1 MGGIFGSTTISTSDK
16 RINSMRIQQSAY
28 GLTQPLVYGKNR
40 VAANMFWYGDFKAT
54 AHTTTTKSGGK
65 GGKTKTKNTTYT
77 YSASLMLGLCET
89 KIRDIGNIWRDKEQI
104 VPKTEGGVQLKPI
117 DQLGF
122 ELFDGDQNPVWGYLA
137 SMHPDQAVHYPF
149 LGYIAC
155 ANYDLGGS
163 ASLSNHNFE
172 VISDITFSDTIH
184 DANPADV
191 IEDFI
196 TNPRYGAAPSLNMA
210 DLSEFR
216 TYCAATNLLISP
228 ALTEQRAAHE
238 IINEI
243 VEVVNCAIVPSP
255 DGLKIRSYGD
265 TAVSGNGVTFTPDL
279 TPAYHLTDDDF
290 IGDDQPVRVK
300 RSRDTDA
307 FNHCQIE
314 YVNRFNQ
321 YNTETVEAKDQAN
334 IEMFGLRTQDP
345 VKYDFFCEPKIARH
359 AVQLLLQRKLYVR
372 NEYEFDLGWKYCRLE
387 PMDIVTL
394 TDESLGLDRFPVRIT
409 RIEED
414 QDGLLTVT
422 AEELALGSRSAVEYD
437 LQASNGYQGGN
448 EEPGNVNAP
457 VIFEPPLE
465 LTDGKNQIWV
475 AASGGINW
483 GGCNV
488 WASIDNTTYEMIG
501 TIYGS
506 ARYGT
511 LVSAID
517 ADDTSMQVQLNTSS
531 QIFGGTL
538 EDAEVDAT
546 LCKVGDEYI
555 NYVDATLDGSGRY
568 TLSGMLRGRFDDASS
583 HNAGESFVRIDRAI
597 FEYDFNP
604 NMIGKEVYLKFTS
617 FNGLEQK
624 EETLDEV
631 TAYSY
636 TINGGR
642 PAGVKGLSLQS
653 AFEGTSFKVQW
664 QSAAG
669 ATGYIVQIWSN
680 GVLLRTVDTTNTDY
694 SYSMDEAKIDGIQRA
709 YTVRVASKNGSIV
722 STFAELNISN
732 PVPPQLLNVYTSAT
746 ADSITVTWIPSEVPD
761 LKDYQVW
768 ISTNA
773 IFDPDTTAARWT
785 GTENACTITGLQSTT
800 TYYVR
805 VAARDVWKP
814 TSWNYSS
821 RITQATTDS

>member
-1 MGGIFGSTTISTSDK
+1 MGGIFGSTTISTSDT

-28 GLTQPLVYGKNR
+28 GLCQPLVYGKNR
-40 VAANMFWYGDFKAT
+40 VSANMFWYGDFTAT

-77 YSASLMLGLCET
+77 YNASLMLGLCEN
-89 KIRDIGNIWRDKEQI
+89 KIKDIGNIWIDKEQI
-104 VPKTEGGVQLKPI
+104 VTKTESGVQYSPL
-117 DQLGF
+117 DQVGF
-122 ELFDGDQNPVWGYLA
+122 ELFDGDENPVWGYL
-137 SMHPDQAVHYPF
+137 STKHPDQAIHYPF
-149 LGYIAC
+149 LGYVAC

-191 IEDFI
+191 VEDLI
-196 TNPRYGAAPSLNMA
+196 TNERYGASPSLNMA

-216 TYCAATNLLISP
+216 RYCTATGLFISP
-228 ALTEQRAAHE
+228 ALTEQREAYE

-243 VEVVNCAIVPSP
+243 VEAVNCAVVPSP

-265 TAVSGNGVTFTPDL
+265 SAVTGNGVTFTPNL
-279 TPAYHLTDDDF
+279 TPVYHLTDDDF
-290 IGDDQPVRVK
+290 IGDDQPVRVR

-307 FNHCQIE
+307 YNHCQLE

-334 IEMFGLRTQDP
+334 IEMFGLRTEDA
-345 VKYDFFCEPKIARH
+345 VKLDFFCEPKIARH
-359 AVQLLLQRKLYVR
+359 AVQLRLQRLLYVR

-387 PMDIVTL
+387 PMDIVTI
-394 TDESLGLDRFPVRIT
+394 TDESLGLNQFPVRIT
-409 RIEED
+409 RVEED
-414 QDGLLTVT
+414 EEGVLSIT
-422 AEELALGSRSAVEYD
+422 AEELAVGSRSAVEYD
-437 LQASNGYQGGN
+437 LQSSNGYQGGN

-457 VIFEPPLE
+457 VIFEPPLD

-475 AASGGINW
+475 AASGGSNW

-488 WASIDNTTYEMIG
+488 WVSLDNTTYEMIG

-517 ADDTSMQVQLNTSS
+517 ADDTAMQVQLNTSS
-531 QIFGGTL
+531 QMFSGTL

-546 LCKVGDEYI
+546 LCKIGNEYF
-555 NYVDATLDGSGRY
+555 NYVDANLDGSGLY
-568 TLSGMLRGRFDDASS
+568 TLSNILRGRFDDANS
-583 HNAGESFVRIDRAI
+583 HNAGEPFVRLDRAI
-597 FEYDFNP
+597 FEYDFNA
-604 NMIGKEVYLKFTS
+604 NMVGKQIYLKFTS

-631 TAYSY
+631 TAFSY
-636 TINGGR
+636 TINGSR
-642 PAGVKGLSLQS
+642 PSGVNGLSLQS
-653 AFEGTSFKVQW
+653 PFVGTSFKVQW
-664 QSAAG
+664 QSVAG
-669 ATGYIVQIWSN
+669 ASGYVVQVWSN
-680 GVLLRTVDTTNTDY
+680 GVMLREIQTTPTDY
-694 SYSMDEAKIDGIQRA
+694 TYSMTEAVIDGVERA

-732 PVPPQLLNVYTSAT
+732 AVPPQLLNVYTSAT
-746 ADSITVTWIPSEVPD
+746 ADAITVTWIPSEVPD

-768 ISTNA
+768 VSTDTN
-773 IFDPDTTAARWT
+773 FDPEALAASWT
-785 GTENACTITGLQSTT
+785 GTENACTISGLTATT

-805 VAARDVWKP
+805 VAARDVWKE
-814 TSWNYSS
+814 TAWNYSAK
-821 RITQATTDS
+821 ITQATSES

>member
-1 MGGIFGSTTISTSDK
+1 MGGVFGSTTISTSDK

-40 VAANMFWYGDFKAT
+40 VAANMFWYGDFKST

-77 YSASLMLGLCET
+77 YSASLMLGLCEN
-89 KIRDIGNIWRDKEQI
+89 KIKDIGIIWRDKEQI
-104 VPKTEGGVQLKPI
+104 VTKTEGGVQLKPI
-117 DQLGF
+117 DQIGF
-122 ELFDGDQNPVWGYLA
+122 ELFDGDHNPVWGYLA
-137 SMHPDQAVHYPF
+137 SKHPDEAVHYPF
-149 LGYIAC
+149 LGYVAC

-163 ASLSNHNFE
+163 AALSNHNFE
-172 VISDITFSDTIH
+172 VISDITFSETIH

-228 ALTEQRAAHE
+228 ALTEQREAFE

-243 VEVVNCAIVPSP
+243 VEAVNCAVVPSP

-265 TAVSGNGVTFTPDL
+265 SAVTGNGVTFTPNL
-279 TPAYHLTDDDF
+279 EPVYHLTDDDF
-290 IGDDQPVRVK
+290 LGEDQPVRVR

-307 FNHCQIE
+307 YNHCQIE

-345 VKYDFFCEPKIARH
+345 VKFDFFCEPKIARH

-372 NEYEFDLGWKYCRLE
+372 NEYEFELGWKYCRLE
-387 PMDIVTL
+387 PMDIVTI
-394 TDESLGLDRFPVRIT
+394 TDESLGLNQFPVRIT
-409 RIEED
+409 RVEED
-414 QDGLLTVT
+414 EEGVLSIT
-422 AEELALGSRSAVEYD
+422 AEELAVGSRSAVEYD
-437 LQASNGYQGGN
+437 LQSSNGYQGGN

-457 VIFEPPLE
+457 AIFEPPLE
-465 LTDGKNQIWV
+465 LTGGKNQIWV

-517 ADDTSMQVQLNTSS
+517 ADDTSMQVQLNTLS

-555 NYVDATLDGSGRY
+555 NYIDATLDGSGRY

-604 NMIGKEVYLKFTS
+604 NMVGKQIYLKFTS

-636 TINGGR
+636 TVNGGR

-653 AFEGTSFKVQW
+653 AFVGTSFKVQW
-664 QSAAG
+664 QSASG
-669 ATGYIVQIWSN
+669 ASGYRVQIWSN

-709 YTVRVASKNGSIV
+709 YTVRVASKNGSII

-773 IFDPDTTAARWT
+773 NFDPDTTAARWT

-814 TSWNYSS
+814 TSWNYST
-821 RITQATTDS
+821 RITQATADS